1 MIVGALRGLQT
12 NPKNASHKSFDGHT
26 PSKCSNEYSLAG
38 YSNFCALK
46 SSIVFSSNSTI
57 YQTADNKR
65 IAQVY
70 DPKNIMNKAAILT
83 PEKVGNTIILTPSNP
98 KYSNLRIIL
107 KDGAKLQS
115 EDKSFGA
122 IVGEAEELSFCG
134 KLYGSIGAS
143 NYPDKMRQ
151 AYSEFFDYGMKDAV
165 ELEFKP
171 DRLQFK
177 DDYNFFTPTDGD
189 GSRFKDYTSAQG
201 GTCKPACVL
210 PAKLGRKPFK
220 LIHTIMSNFTKTGMV
235 DGLEFVNVDKAR
247 GSTYALLEGL
257 RNGEIPT
264 DRPLVFSWGDNFSDI
279 DISKLLK
286 YHEKNNAGITIL
298 GIATT
303 YEAIKSFGT
312 IALEPET
319 GFEVRDFVEKPQK
332 HEEIIKSAIPG
343 TDKYLASVGPFV
355 LSCEVLNWIKENYTK
370 NPDSFYNPKLNAF
383 DFSSS
388 ILEVLDQKMKNGEIK
403 DKNGNKMPMMAYI
416 KPDEQTWSDIGKT
429 KYLISEMKRVK
440 EGEFSGLPSEVKETI
455 SQNVDEAGI
464 ITLNQSVK
472 ALFNEFCKEYNLKAS
487 GNIVVVENLG

>member
-1 MIVGALRGLQT
+1 
-12 NPKNASHKSFDGHT
+12 
-26 PSKCSNEYSLAG
+26 
-38 YSNFCALK
+38 
-46 SSIVFSSNSTI
+46 
-57 YQTADNKR
+57 
-65 IAQVY
+65 
-70 DPKNIMNKAAILT
+70 
-83 PEKVGNTIILTPSNP
+83 LTPSNP

-247 GSTYALLEGL
+247 GSTYALLEVKKR
-257 RNGEIPT
+257 RNPT
-264 DRPLVFSWGDNFSDI
+264 DKPLFFLGV
-279 DISKLLK
+279 
-286 YHEKNNAGITIL
+286 TIFR
-298 GIATT
+298 T
-303 YEAIKSFGT
+303 
-312 IALEPET
+312 
-319 GFEVRDFVEKPQK
+319 
-332 HEEIIKSAIPG
+332 
-343 TDKYLASVGPFV
+343 
-355 LSCEVLNWIKENYTK
+355 
-370 NPDSFYNPKLNAF
+370 
-383 DFSSS
+383 
-388 ILEVLDQKMKNGEIK
+388 
-403 DKNGNKMPMMAYI
+403 
-416 KPDEQTWSDIGKT
+416 
-429 KYLISEMKRVK
+429 
-440 EGEFSGLPSEVKETI
+440 
-455 SQNVDEAGI
+455 
-464 ITLNQSVK
+464 
-472 ALFNEFCKEYNLKAS
+472 
-487 GNIVVVENLG
+487 